1 MGKITIDQHSLVCSY
16 LRILNPRASDAEI
29 GIYADYHRSYSTA
42 TANIRE
48 HGEIVQHPRTASPI
62 TNPYMEVRDRAVKM
76 LRTIK
81 LQTGKLTASP
91 LFAVALM
98 DGGDK
103 PDSPDDFFGCPG
115 KTAREAVDEALEL
128 FEGDEFAHVID
139 PDGVETTIELAPRT

>member
-1 MGKITIDQHSLVCSY
+1 
-16 LRILNPRASDAEI
+16 
-29 GIYADYHRSYSTA
+29 
-42 TANIRE
+42 
-48 HGEIVQHPRTASPI
+48 
-62 TNPYMEVRDRAVKM
+62 M

-103 PDSPDDFFGCPG
+103 PDSPDDFCGCPG

-139 PDGVETTIELAPRT
+139 PDGVETTIELLA